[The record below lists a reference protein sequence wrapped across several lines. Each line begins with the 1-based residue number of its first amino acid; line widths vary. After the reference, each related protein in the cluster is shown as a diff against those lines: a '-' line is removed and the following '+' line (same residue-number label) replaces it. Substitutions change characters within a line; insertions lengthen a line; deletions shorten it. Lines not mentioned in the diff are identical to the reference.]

1 MHNGILY
8 LAGQGLKDMMLPII
22 GSELIVNLIMTL
34 ICIVIIFLLVAV
46 SALVFTYGE
55 RRICALIQVR
65 IGPNRVGPQGLLQS
79 TADMLKLLTKEDII
93 PVGIDRWMWVL
104 SPILIFIPSAMIY
117 ALFPF
122 DDGVIFADV
131 NIGLFLLLAIS
142 SQSVLPF
149 LMGGYASNSKYSM
162 LGGMRTVAQMLAY
175 EVPMV
180 ISLLGI
186 VMITGSLK
194 MSAIVEAQS
203 NVWFIFLQPLA
214 FLIYM
219 TTALVESN
227 RPPFNIVEGESE
239 IIAGPFTEYTGMR
252 WALFFLAEFANL
264 LSIGILTSVLFLGG
278 WQGPDFLPTQL
289 WFWIKAF
296 FMVIVYQWIG
306 WTFPRLR
313 IDTMLNFGW
322 KVLLPLALINLLL
335 TGIGIYVVNAL

>member
-296 FMVIVYQWIG
+296 FLVIVYQWIG

>member
-22 GSELIVNLIMTL
+22 GSELIVNLIITL

-252 WALFFLAEFANL
+252 WALFFLGEFGNL